1 MSSLEDLFSGEEAR
15 AEAALAQVTAADVPG
30 LIDHLAEGERDA
42 RQWAA
47 AGLGRVPAEAALAA
61 LLRAAA
67 DPDQAVRAAVLHSL
81 GEQRAPAALTPLL
94 FALADPSPFLARIAG
109 DALIKLGP
117 AAVPALCRALEQEAE
132 PRVRVALTRAIAHL
146 ADPRAIPA
154 LFRALD
160 DDSALVQHWAD
171 EGLERLGVGQVYF
184 QP

>member
-47 AGLGRVPAEAALAA
+47 AGLGRGP
-61 LLRAAA
+61 A

-132 PRVRVALTRAIAHL
+132 PRVRVALTRALAHL